1 MVNIDESG
9 SDLALVFVVNADAK
23 GLDENVF
30 EMRIFDLLHGS
41 QLGALVVYL
50 AKRVFVLIVLEIV
63 I

>member
-9 SDLALVFVVNADAK
+9 SDLALVFVVNADAE
-23 GLDENVF
+23 GLDENIF
-30 EMRIFDLLHGS
+30 EVGIFDLLQGS

>member
-23 GLDENVF
+23 RLDENVF
-30 EMRIFDLLHGS
+30 EVGIFDLLQGS